1 MAGSCFRHPHPDL
14 MNTTVAPAP
23 WSRPV
28 VAPASA
34 WHFGTEVLGVP
45 GDEQGASRRIE
56 WRLKRNCSISPKQ
69 LFGVYVSLCV
79 VSLVIAG
86 AFSWAGASPVLMFAG
101 VELLLV
107 GAALLV
113 YARHAADQ
121 ERITLAGA
129 ALTVEHLHGGET
141 ERSEF
146 RAAWVRV
153 EPLSSDRSLIEVAG
167 DGQTVRVGRYVRP
180 ELRASLARELRV
192 ALRGQGAAP
201 SKP

>member
-1 MAGSCFRHPHPDL
+1 

-23 WSRPV
+23 WSRC
-28 VAPASA
+28 AAARSPA
-34 WHFGTEVLGVP
+34 WRFGTELG
-45 GDEQGASRRIE
+45 GEDGSAEGASRCIE

-69 LFGVYVSLCV
+69 LFGVYLSLCV
-79 VSLVIAG
+79 VSLAIAG
-86 AFSWAGASPVLMFAG
+86 GFAWAGALPVLAFAG

-107 GAALLV
+107 GAAMLM
-113 YARHAADQ
+113 YARHAVDQ

-129 ALTVEHLHGGET
+129 ALTVEHQHGGQT

-167 DGQTVRVGRYVRP
+167 DGHTACVGRYVRP
-180 ELRASLARELRV
+180 ELRPSLARELRF
-192 ALRGQGAAP
+192 ALRGYGAAS
-201 SKP
+201 SKS

>member
-1 MAGSCFRHPHPDL
+1 

-23 WSRPV
+23 WPR
-28 VAPASA
+28 AAAAASA
-34 WHFGTEVLGVP
+34 AWRFGTESRADGGV
-45 GDEQGASRRIE
+45 RRIE
-56 WRLKRNCSISPKQ
+56 WLLKRNCSITPRQ
-69 LFGVYVSLCV
+69 LFAVYLSLCV

-86 AFSWAGASPVLMFAG
+86 GFASMGASPVLAFAG

-113 YARHAADQ
+113 YARHATDH

-129 ALTVEHLHGGET
+129 ALLVEHQHGGET
-141 ERSEF
+141 ARREF

-167 DGQTVRVGRYVRP
+167 DGHTARIGRYLRP
-180 ELRASLARELRV
+180 ELRPSLAQELRA
-192 ALRGQGAAP
+192 ALRTERALAVP
-201 SKP
+201 TNEHPATTRTR